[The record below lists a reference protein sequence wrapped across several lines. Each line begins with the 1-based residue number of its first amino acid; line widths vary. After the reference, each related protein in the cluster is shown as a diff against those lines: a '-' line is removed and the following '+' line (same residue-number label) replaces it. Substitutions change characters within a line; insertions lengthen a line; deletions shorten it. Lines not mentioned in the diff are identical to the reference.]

1 MFSITYTLNHHM
13 WTNEKKQRKN
23 QCYWEPSTNENKK
36 ISKLTSPQTKP
47 IHANCKIQQHAKR
60 K

>member
-1 MFSITYTLNHHM
+1 M
-13 WTNEKKQRKN
+13 WTNEKNKEK
-23 QCYWEPSTNENKK
+23 PMLLGTSTNENKK

-47 IHANCKIQQHAKR
+47 IHANCKIQQQAKH